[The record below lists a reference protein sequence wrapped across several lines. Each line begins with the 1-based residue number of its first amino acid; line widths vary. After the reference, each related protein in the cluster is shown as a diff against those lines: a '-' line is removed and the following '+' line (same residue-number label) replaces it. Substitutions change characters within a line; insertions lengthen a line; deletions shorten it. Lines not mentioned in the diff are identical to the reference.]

1 MGADRYVVHRALSTG
16 QCGLAVVLSITALAA
31 QGAEW
36 TWSPAAAVEARQST
50 NPNLGVAVEDAVWTM
65 LAEPRLNLQGRTE
78 TATLAVNTWLRASR
92 WRYPHQETQE
102 LLDSFM
108 NATVTAAGERDVLT
122 LFTQYSHDST
132 VFSEIDDTGVVQANR
147 RRDAYQVRPAWDYR
161 LSERWALNLSYGYQ
175 DVAYE
180 HGPEVGLYDYTNH
193 SGTAALRNH
202 FSEQDFW
209 QVFLSVAFNDTP
221 ELRREFSNL
230 GAGIGF
236 SRQFSPTLSGQASAG
251 ARRTR
256 STQEF
261 AIPGLGDFEVNES
274 DSGGTLE
281 VSVTQ
286 EGERSTFSGGVSRG
300 FEPSGSG
307 SAVIRDRLFVAYT
320 HRFTMAFDAR
330 LTAEATQSDAVDPS
344 VEDRLFGYLE
354 PRVGWHWGQG
364 FDASFGYRY
373 RYQRYQD
380 RDTDAEDHS
389 LDVRFSYTWARR
401 MAW

>member
-1 MGADRYVVHRALSTG
+1 MGAHRSVVRRALSTG
-16 QCGLAVVLSITALAA
+16 QCSVALVLSIAAMVA

-50 NPNLGVAVEDAVWTM
+50 NPNLGFAAEDTVWTM
-65 LAEPRLNLQGRTE
+65 LAEPRLNLQRRTE
-78 TATLAVNTWLRASR
+78 TVTLAANTWLRSSR
-92 WRYPHQETQE
+92 WRYPEQATQE
-102 LLDSFM
+102 LLDSFV

-132 VFSEIDDTGVVQANR
+132 VFSEMDDTGVVQANR

-161 LSERWALNLSYGYQ
+161 LSEKWALNLSYGYQ
-175 DVAYE
+175 DVGYE
-180 HGPEVGLYDYTNH
+180 DGSEIGLYDYTNH
-193 SGTAALRNH
+193 DGTAALRSH

-209 QVFLSVAFNDTP
+209 QVYLSAAFNDTP
-221 ELRREFSNL
+221 DLRREFNNF

-236 SRQFSPTLSGQASAG
+236 SRQFSPTWSGRASAG

-261 AIPGLGDFEVNES
+261 VIPGLANFEVNDN

-281 VSVTQ
+281 ISLTQ
-286 EGERSTFSGGVSRG
+286 QGERSTFSSGLSRG

-307 SAVIRDRLFVAYT
+307 SAVIRDRLFAAYT

-330 LTAEATQSDAVDPS
+330 LTAEATQSDAVDPT

-364 FDASFGYRY
+364 FDASLGYRY

-380 RDTDAEDHS
+380 RDADAEDHS
-389 LDVRFSYTWARR
+389 LDLRFSYTWARR
-401 MAW
+401 MVR

>member
-1 MGADRYVVHRALSTG
+1 MDRDCYVVDRVLSMWRCWLG
-16 QCGLAVVLSITALAA
+16 VVLSIAALAV

-50 NPNLGVAVEDAVWTM
+50 NPNLGLSYEDTVWTT

-78 TATLAVNTWLRASR
+78 TTTLAANAWLRASR
-92 WRYPHQETQE
+92 WRYPQRETQE
-102 LLDSFM
+102 LLDSFT
-108 NATVTAAGERDVLT
+108 NATITAAGERDVLT
-122 LFTQYSHDST
+122 VFAQYSHDST
-132 VFSEIDDTGVVQANR
+132 VFSEIDDTGVLQANR

-161 LSERWALNLSYGYQ
+161 LTERWALNLSYGYQ
-175 DVAYE
+175 DVGYE
-180 HGPEVGLYDYTNH
+180 NGAEVGLYDYINH
-193 SGTAALRNH
+193 DGTAALRSH

-209 QVFLSVAFNDTP
+209 QVYLSAAFNDSP
-221 ELRREFSNL
+221 ELHREFSNL
-230 GAGIGF
+230 GVGMGF
-236 SRQFSPTLSGQASAG
+236 SRQFSPTVSGRASAG
-251 ARRTR
+251 VRRTR

-261 AIPGLGDFEVNES
+261 FIPGLGDFEVKES

-281 VSVTQ
+281 VSLTQ
-286 EGERSTFSGGVSRG
+286 QGERSTLSGGVSRG
-300 FEPSGSG
+300 FEPSGGG

-330 LTAEATQSDAVDPS
+330 LAAEATQSDAVNPN

-354 PRVGWHWGQG
+354 PRIGWHWGQG

-380 RDTDAEDHS
+380 RDADAEDHS
-389 LDVRFSYTWARR
+389 VDVRLSYTWARR